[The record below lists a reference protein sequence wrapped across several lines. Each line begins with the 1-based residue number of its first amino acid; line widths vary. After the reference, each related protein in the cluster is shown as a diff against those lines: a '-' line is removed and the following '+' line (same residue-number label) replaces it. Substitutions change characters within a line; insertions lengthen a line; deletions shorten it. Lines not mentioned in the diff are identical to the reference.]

1 MAYCEKMMNK
11 QKIYMSLKSQMDTLC
26 VLEDEIKRLKNE
38 NRTTEAL
45 KLAKILESLSKET
58 FNMYKVLKND

>member
-1 MAYCEKMMNK
+1 MNK

-26 VLEDEIKRLKNE
+26 VLGDEIKRLKNE

-45 KLAKILESLSKET
+45 KLAKILESLSKDSLQ
-58 FNMYKVLKND
+58 MYKVLRYD